1 MTKME
6 LLTAIEVGEKL
17 KLSESTIW
25 NWQYGR
31 KPAPEGFPSSVK
43 VLTAVRWRDSDLY
56 EFIADLPFSKFGCIK
71 PSNQQLQ
78 AFKLRSEVESIP
90 YLNTPSRGRGRPR
103 KVSVVL
109 KDGAT

>member
-1 MTKME
+1 ME

-56 EFIADLPFSKFGCIK
+56 DFIADLPFSKFGCIK

-78 AFKLRSEVESIP
+78 ALKLRSEVESIP

>member
-1 MTKME
+1 ME

-71 PSNQQLQ
+71 PSNQQVQ
-78 AFKLRSEVESIP
+78 ALKLRSEVESTP
-90 YLNTPSRGRGRPR
+90 YLNAPSRGRGRPR

-109 KDGAT
+109 KGGAT

>member
-1 MTKME
+1 ME
-6 LLTAIEVGEKL
+6 FLTAIEVGEKL

-78 AFKLRSEVESIP
+78 ALKLRSEVESIP
-90 YLNTPSRGRGRPR
+90 LNP
-103 KVSVVL
+103 
-109 KDGAT
+109 